1 MSAIAATRRAIAS
14 GHRATFQIPRAVLPP
29 SAEAMAP
36 AEAHRRRRAWPSRRR
51 DREHERLRV
60 LVERVAVLLDA
71 AQAVEGALIWPIS
84 VVPVMSAPIVPTAIA
99 IHCPSEPARCA
110 WSTAVVRTRPAGP
123 GTIVW
128 RTSTIVRLKPPLP
141 TALAIPTAAM
151 TAWTKTSVNRKAI
164 DRAWLKPSE

>member
-1 MSAIAATRRAIAS
+1 MSAIAATRRAITS
-14 GHRATFQIPRAVLPP
+14 GHRATFLIPRAVLPP
-29 SAEAMAP
+29 SADAMALPRPNP
-36 AEAHRRRRAWPSRRR
+36 AKASVAITPAVI
-51 DREHERLRV
+51 EHERLSV

-71 AQAVEGALIWPIS
+71 VQAVEERSIWPIS

-128 RTSTIVRLKPPLP
+128 RTSTIVRLNHGSRRRSRSPRP
-141 TALAIPTAAM
+141 
-151 TAWTKTSVNRKAI
+151 R
-164 DRAWLKPSE
+164 